1 MGVIETL
8 MAMTG
13 QEKAQNQKEPEYCM
27 SMSLI
32 ENLTMMAERAID
44 QAESQIARNR
54 NEVLAG
60 RNDFEPH
67 C

>member
-8 MAMTG
+8 MTMTG
-13 QEKAQNQKEPEYCM
+13 HLKDQNHKEPDYCM

-44 QAESQIARNR
+44 QAKSQVARTTKR
-54 NEVLAG
+54 NA
-60 RNDFEPH
+60 
-67 C
+67 